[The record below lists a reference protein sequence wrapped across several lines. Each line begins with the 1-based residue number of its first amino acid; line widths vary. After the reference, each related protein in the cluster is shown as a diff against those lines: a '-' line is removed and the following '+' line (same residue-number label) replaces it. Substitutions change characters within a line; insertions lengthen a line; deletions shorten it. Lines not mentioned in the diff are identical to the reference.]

1 MDISSYTAEDFV
13 LDPTFRRW
21 VLQPNAASNL
31 FWEDLLTKHPSR
43 YMAANQARLIILQ
56 MNTKNKAHLSETEIL
71 GLWKG
76 IEKKASGQAAI
87 RQEKVVLLNSLT
99 TFERHKP
106 HSPSPAKI
114 YQHFGFRV
122 ACVLVLSL
130 GLGYLSGRILS
141 KPPLPQVTAP
151 SPVRYLTHTTVP
163 GVKSYLTL
171 SDGSQVV
178 LNSGSELRYLENF
191 GTGDRNVFLK
201 GEAFFEVAE
210 DSLRPFRVRSRNTTT
225 TALGT
230 SFNVKAY
237 EGETVDVSLLSGKVA
252 VNREGFPEAP
262 VLLVPGEAL
271 KIDIEKARL
280 VKSEFNPDRV
290 IGWTKKRIVFQ
301 ETPLLEAIRVLE
313 NWYGVQI
320 RVINRSGER
329 VLLSGKF
336 QDETLENVLEGLKF
350 SARFDYTIEKENVT
364 IRFKNKSPQPMI

>member
-1 MDISSYTAEDFV
+1 MNISTYTTEDFV
-13 LDPTFRRW
+13 LDPAFRRW
-21 VLQPNAASNL
+21 VLQPNAASNR

-43 YMAANQARLIILQ
+43 YKAAKEARLIILQ
-56 MNTKNKAHLSETEIL
+56 MNKGSQPQLAETEIL
-71 GLWKG
+71 SLWKG

-87 RQEKVVLLNSLT
+87 RQEKVVPLNSLT

-106 HSPSPAKI
+106 HGPSPAKI

-130 GLGYLSGRILS
+130 GLGYLSGRLLS

-178 LNSGSELRYLENF
+178 LNSGSELRYQENF
-191 GTGDRNVFLK
+191 GTGDRSVFLK

-210 DSLRPFRVRSRNTTT
+210 DSLLPFRVHSRNTTT

-237 EGETVDVSLLSGKVA
+237 EGETLDVSLLSGKVA
-252 VNREGFPEAP
+252 VKREGGVEEP
-262 VLLVPGEAL
+262 VLLAPGEAL
-271 KIDIEKARL
+271 KIDTEKDRL
-280 VKSEFNPDRV
+280 VKSPFDSDRV
-290 IGWTKKRIVFQ
+290 IGWTKKRIIFQ
-301 ETPLLEAIRVLE
+301 ETPLIEAIRVLE
-313 NWYGVQI
+313 NWYGVKI
-320 RVINRSGER
+320 RIVNRPGER

-350 SARFDYTIEKENVT
+350 SARFDFAIEKENVT
-364 IRFKNKSPQPMI
+364 IQFKK